1 MDMKKYL
8 IDELSK
14 IHGISDNFIEKVYNS
29 IEQEQPVK
37 SENTPEVSREMVI
50 DYLVKAGYELTDE
63 NFNYA
68 QKMLSNMDTDDVE
81 KTMKKVALS
90 KVTLVNHL
98 NDFSIE
104 ELSSLISL
112 EVLNSL
118 LEIKSKEKAKYNYEV
133 ETIKDIRGQTD
144 VKTLTRVLKQYGR
157 DGYRV
162 VSIFT
167 NELGKNA
174 MSINGIGTNSTCDE
188 VIVVFEKVIYDW
200 FDVKLLHTLHLPA
213 LQNQK
218 QTLFSASAFF
228 AFNYWFFTGI
238 IV

>member
-118 LEIKSKEKAKYNYEV
+118 LEIKSKEKAEYNYEV

-188 VIVVFEKVIYDW
+188 VIVVFEKVIYD
-200 FDVKLLHTLHLPA
+200 
-213 LQNQK
+213 
-218 QTLFSASAFF
+218 
-228 AFNYWFFTGI
+228 
-238 IV
+238 

>member
-81 KTMKKVALS
+81 KTMKKVELS

-188 VIVVFEKVIYDW
+188 VIVVFEKVIYD
-200 FDVKLLHTLHLPA
+200 
-213 LQNQK
+213 
-218 QTLFSASAFF
+218 
-228 AFNYWFFTGI
+228 
-238 IV
+238 

>member
-188 VIVVFEKVIYDW
+188 VIVVFEKVIYD
-200 FDVKLLHTLHLPA
+200 
-213 LQNQK
+213 
-218 QTLFSASAFF
+218 
-228 AFNYWFFTGI
+228 
-238 IV
+238 

>member
-1 MDMKKYL
+1 MKKYL

-29 IEQEQPVK
+29 IEQEQSVK

-81 KTMKKVALS
+81 KTMKKVAFS

-188 VIVVFEKVIYDW
+188 VIVVFEKVIYD
-200 FDVKLLHTLHLPA
+200 
-213 LQNQK
+213 
-218 QTLFSASAFF
+218 
-228 AFNYWFFTGI
+228 
-238 IV
+238 

>member
-29 IEQEQPVK
+29 IEQEQSVK

-81 KTMKKVALS
+81 KTMKKVAFS

-188 VIVVFEKVIYDW
+188 VIVVFEKVIYD
-200 FDVKLLHTLHLPA
+200 
-213 LQNQK
+213 
-218 QTLFSASAFF
+218 
-228 AFNYWFFTGI
+228 
-238 IV
+238 

>member
-112 EVLNSL
+112 EVLYSL

-188 VIVVFEKVIYDW
+188 VIIVFEKVIYDW
-200 FDVKLLHTLHLPA
+200 FDVKQL
-213 LQNQK
+213 
-218 QTLFSASAFF
+218 
-228 AFNYWFFTGI
+228 
-238 IV
+238 

>member
-112 EVLNSL
+112 EVLYSL

-188 VIVVFEKVIYDW
+188 VIIVFEKVIYD
-200 FDVKLLHTLHLPA
+200 
-213 LQNQK
+213 
-218 QTLFSASAFF
+218 
-228 AFNYWFFTGI
+228 
-238 IV
+238 

>member
-81 KTMKKVALS
+81 KTIKKVELS

-188 VIVVFEKVIYDW
+188 VIVVFEKVIYD
-200 FDVKLLHTLHLPA
+200 
-213 LQNQK
+213 
-218 QTLFSASAFF
+218 
-228 AFNYWFFTGI
+228 
-238 IV
+238 

>member
-81 KTMKKVALS
+81 KTMK
-90 KVTLVNHL
+90 
-98 NDFSIE
+98 
-104 ELSSLISL
+104 
-112 EVLNSL
+112 
-118 LEIKSKEKAKYNYEV
+118 
-133 ETIKDIRGQTD
+133 RG
-144 VKTLTRVLKQYGR
+144 KTNGR
-157 DGYRV
+157 NTTKKRR
-162 VSIFT
+162 
-167 NELGKNA
+167 KN
-174 MSINGIGTNSTCDE
+174 N
-188 VIVVFEKVIYDW
+188 
-200 FDVKLLHTLHLPA
+200 
-213 LQNQK
+213 
-218 QTLFSASAFF
+218 
-228 AFNYWFFTGI
+228 
-238 IV
+238 